1 MTAIRALERA
11 DLESAVAVF
20 DLMLGS
26 GRGRAEPALV
36 DFFARTLFESPW
48 ADPELPS
55 LVAEDDNGTIVG
67 FMTISPRRMRLG
79 TRPVR
84 MAVCADLCVT
94 PEAQRGAVGVR
105 LLKRALEGPQ
115 DAAIS
120 DTASEPVR
128 RMWTRLGGSTVPVS
142 AIDWVRVFAPWR
154 IRARRAEAHLHRPR
168 ARRTLEL
175 AAAGLDQATLAAARG
190 YLAARPPA
198 TGADEPLTARTLIE
212 ALPAVSNRMALRP
225 DYDEA
230 YIAWLFGE
238 LARVPARGELVA
250 HLVSRGGAPSGGGRR
265 VAGWYVYHLRPGKL
279 CEVLAVAA
287 PNDADVELVLDH
299 LIAHAHRHHAAA
311 LRGRLEPRLVGAV
324 ARRRCQLWY
333 GGSALL
339 HTRNDELGHAVLAGD
354 ALLTRLEGE
363 WAGEWLCL
371 TDRE

>member
-55 LVAEDDNGTIVG
+55 LVAEEDNGTIVG

-142 AIDWVRVFAPWR
+142 AIDWVRVFGPWR
-154 IRARRAEAHLHRPR
+154 TGALRAEAHLRRPR
-168 ARRTLEL
+168 ARRTLER
-175 AAAGLDQATLAAARG
+175 AAAGLDRATLTAARG
-190 YLAARPPA
+190 FLAAPPPA
-198 TGADEPLTARTLIE
+198 TGGEEPLTAQTLVE
-212 ALPAVSNRMALRP
+212 ALPAVCSRMALRP

-230 YIAWLFGE
+230 YVAWLFGE
-238 LARVPARGELVA
+238 LERVPGRGELVA
-250 HLVSRGGAPSGGGRR
+250 RLVRRGGAPSRGGRR
-265 VAGWYVYHLRPGKL
+265 IAGWYVYHLRPGKR
-279 CEVLAVAA
+279 CEVLTVAA

-299 LIAHAHRHHAAA
+299 LFAHAHRHGAAA

-324 ARRRCQLWY
+324 TRRRCLLRY
-333 GGSALL
+333 GGAALL
-339 HTRNDELGHAVLAGD
+339 HTDDAELARAVLAGD

-363 WAGEWLCL
+363 WAG
-371 TDRE
+371 DRLA